1 MVFLW
6 FSHEITI
13 FLWFSYGL
21 PPFSDGFPM
30 VFLSSSH
37 HGPLA
42 APVARCPGNAGR
54 TRDPRSSRPGHQ
66 STPGS
71 GEGGVHLKVEVGVL
85 NIYHI
90 KMYIY
95 LYI

>member
-21 PPFSDGFPM
+21 PPFSYGFPM

-37 HGPLA
+37 HGHPRQLLWHDAQETPEGRGIQGLHVLA
-42 APVARCPGNAGR
+42 INQHLAVVKI
-54 TRDPRSSRPGHQ
+54 
-66 STPGS
+66 
-71 GEGGVHLKVEVGVL
+71 GGVHLKVEIG
-85 NIYHI
+85 I
-90 KMYIY
+90 
-95 LYI
+95 